1 MDIDPRLPDAAYK
14 AVVGVLIALGAA
26 CIAAGVAVVLYAGW
40 VVYLLIEDPKRVAL
54 VSYLIDL
61 SSKSLQAARG
71 SIDGRP
77 FEIELGEHVY
87 WFIFLLV
94 GVLLVGIVVSV
105 AKALVS
111 VGVELLR
118 PAIAELRRPSP

>member
-1 MDIDPRLPDAAYK
+1 MDIDPRLPEGLYK
-14 AVVGVLIALGAA
+14 AAVGVLLALGAV

-40 VVYLLIEDPKRVAL
+40 VVYLLLEDPKRVAL

-77 FEIELGEHVY
+77 FEIQLGEHIY
-87 WFIFLLV
+87 WFIFLA
-94 GVLLVGIVVSV
+94 GVLLLGIVVSV
-105 AKALVS
+105 AKALVA

-118 PAIAELRRPSP
+118 PAIAELHRTRP